1 MMNLKTVAN
10 TRVDRLTFWI
20 IFTVVV
26 VANFVLRAV
35 VDAADLSPARW
46 VVSLILIWGVFSLVA
61 AGRARDM
68 GRSGWFALLML
79 IPVANLAVVLW
90 LGCSPRVEDAAAAE
104 AAANAAVLAAFG
116 HGSRWMSL
124 TEISAAL
131 GDDWEATIL
140 RVRML
145 DAQGM
150 LTNNGL
156 QGQERRYRIA

>member
-1 MMNLKTVAN
+1 MLAS
-10 TRVDRLTFWI
+10 F
-20 IFTVVV
+20 VVKV
-26 VANFVLRAV
+26 VA
-35 VDAADLSPARW
+35 DGGGISSARW
-46 VVSLILIWGVFSLVA
+46 AVSLILTWGVFSLVA

-104 AAANAAVLAAFG
+104 AAANAAVIAAFG

-124 TEISAAL
+124 IEISAAL

>member
-1 MMNLKTVAN
+1 MNLKTIAN

-20 IFTVVV
+20 IFAVVLLASFIVKV
-26 VANFVLRAV
+26 VA
-35 VDAADLSPARW
+35 DGGGISSARW
-46 VVSLILIWGVFSLVA
+46 VVSLILIWGIFSLVA

-79 IPVANLAVVLW
+79 IPVANLAVVFW
-90 LGCSPRVEDAAAAE
+90 LGCSRSIEDAIAAE
-104 AAANAAVLAAFG
+104 AAANAAVLAVLAG
-116 HGSRWMSL
+116 GPQWMSL
-124 TEISAAL
+124 LEISAAL